1 MHTRTC
7 TSTVQ
12 VRLFLKFGNKG
23 SKIREVNE
31 SHTEILISPKKK
43 CKARNIL
50 WHVSFFHTCAVR
62 TQMTTGLYVA
72 DLPEASFQFPLYYLS
87 LPVQRTEHAVVHHH
101 SVLSQLR
108 LDFMHC
114 QDNMSRGEKKRE
126 IIYKKTINYLQKN
139 NVAVCDNFSNYEESA
154 SHS

>member
-23 SKIREVNE
+23 SKIREVNK
-31 SHTEILISPKKK
+31 SHTEITISSKKK

-50 WHVSFFHTCAVR
+50 WHISFFHTCAVR

-108 LDFMHC
+108 LDFMHS
-114 QDNMSRGEKKRE
+114 QGNMSRCE
-126 IIYKKTINYLQKN
+126 KKTINYLQKN
-139 NVAVCDNFSNYEESA
+139 DKLFTKKQCGRL
-154 SHS
+154 